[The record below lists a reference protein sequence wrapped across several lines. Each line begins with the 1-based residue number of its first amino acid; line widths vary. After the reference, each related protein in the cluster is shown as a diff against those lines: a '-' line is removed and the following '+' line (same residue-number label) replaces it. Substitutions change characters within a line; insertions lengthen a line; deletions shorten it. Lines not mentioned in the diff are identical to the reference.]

1 MVTFAGTANLEGALL
16 ECLFQQ
22 IEEEE
27 VGVEWLGETGSVWVQ
42 SPTGGT
48 LLCKLY

>member
-1 MVTFAGTANLEGALL
+1 MVLVQITPEETLL

-22 IEEEE
+22 IEEEGLGGE
-27 VGVEWLGETGSVWVQ
+27 WVVETVNVWAQ
-42 SPTGGT
+42 SPTGET